1 MPEKKSQKKTTAK
14 KPSGKRAAPKVVPQY
29 RGLTS
34 TVPAGVETDPNEGF
48 ELVARS
54 EKDTSVYVLD
64 KARCVRMSE
73 VTAQSGDLGRLPFVA
88 RQFFARP
95 GTRTQTAGTVTTK
108 YCDQRGVYLTT
119 KKSSVRVRNLTG
131 GPITFFATAAQ
142 SLDNE
147 VDVISGRTM
156 VADNVVI
163 EKGQSKTFTIDYGGA
178 NPYRFIDTEG
188 RVFEHLFDGM
198 IKVPDIPPQDQSDI
212 SNESVVVGS
221 ATINKQRRVWNE
233 EAEVAEFSVRTEYM
247 VQNAPQDHVLEKVAS
262 HYTKFSADWQ
272 APYGSTVAT
281 YMTQSGK
288 MTTSRAVQTQREI
301 MYDVASDGY
310 LGMGIAFLA
319 DPVAHTT
326 VAYLAKFKFPT
337 SRAKALAGM
346 PPKELW
352 EELTPEE
359 RSEIEASELAEFPA
373 FRHSPLE
380 DPKYSILCNGGV
392 SFSYDANGYDLVTS
406 SNTLRWSNI
415 HQAFVLWDFCRDAP
429 LYIEEGWARPNYYSQ
444 WTACFPGKG
453 SLIFSDPTGV
463 TNYVVNEKIDERFL
477 LEKAITWD
485 MVIFAITVLV
495 EVIKGISKIANE
507 MKRTAPQDNRRY

>member
-1 MPEKKSQKKTTAK
+1 
-14 KPSGKRAAPKVVPQY
+14 
-29 RGLTS
+29 
-34 TVPAGVETDPNEGF
+34 
-48 ELVARS
+48 
-54 EKDTSVYVLD
+54 
-64 KARCVRMSE
+64 
-73 VTAQSGDLGRLPFVA
+73 
-88 RQFFARP
+88 
-95 GTRTQTAGTVTTK
+95 
-108 YCDQRGVYLTT
+108 
-119 KKSSVRVRNLTG
+119 
-131 GPITFFATAAQ
+131 
-142 SLDNE
+142 
-147 VDVISGRTM
+147 
-156 VADNVVI
+156 
-163 EKGQSKTFTIDYGGA
+163 
-178 NPYRFIDTEG
+178 
-188 RVFEHLFDGM
+188 
-198 IKVPDIPPQDQSDI
+198 
-212 SNESVVVGS
+212 
-221 ATINKQRRVWNE
+221 
-233 EAEVAEFSVRTEYM
+233 
-247 VQNAPQDHVLEKVAS
+247 
-262 HYTKFSADWQ
+262 
-272 APYGSTVAT
+272 
-281 YMTQSGK
+281 